1 MGGFGGSQKC
11 QTADWSGKTR
21 AAEPLAATSD
31 AACPRAR
38 PLRPDGAAPGG
49 CAVVLNGAASCPQGI
64 DLKAG
69 GRNKRV
75 HRSAPKSDNPYVKLL
90 VKVRS
95 GAAWVGRPAGPHA
108 ALLALAAAGAWQ
120 GDREAWQPRR
130 GLQRGWLRANW
141 SDMRR
146 GCS

>member
-1 MGGFGGSQKC
+1 MGEAVGSRDGDLALSDFLTISGAEKHFG
-11 QTADWSGKTR
+11 TAT
-21 AAEPLAATSD
+21 
-31 AACPRAR
+31 
-38 PLRPDGAAPGG
+38 
-49 CAVVLNGAASCPQGI
+49 VLQGI